1 MKYLTKSL
9 QKKTITIATWV
20 LTIAV
25 IVTQQSCDLLLNNQV
40 KYSQE
45 IFTTLTAPEEGG
57 VNFTQLTKES
67 DIVIGLGTRT
77 TLESYQSGNQII
89 RTELLLWNTATFL
102 SIAPDGKSPSI
113 LVP

>member
-67 DIVIGLGTRT
+67 DI
-77 TLESYQSGNQII
+77 Y
-89 RTELLLWNTATFL
+89 
-102 SIAPDGKSPSI
+102 
-113 LVP
+113 